1 MYLYQSLEMTTCYLS
16 VDFFIIFF
24 LNKKTH
30 RLLSSH
36 MPLVNTCAPVT
47 VLMLTNFNGSKIYL
61 KIY

>member
-1 MYLYQSLEMTTCYLS
+1 MTTCYLS
-16 VDFFIIFF
+16 VDFFLIFF

-36 MPLVNTCAPVT
+36 MSLHGQYTCAPVT